1 MKRLVLV
8 LTMLVAGYSA
18 SASAATKIRIVAPWR
33 ALQYQGAVVA
43 VRGKAEIG
51 HGELQGTEVRL
62 RGADGRLQFLG
73 FVPKLNEGSFP
84 DLNALDGREVV
95 MYGVIEKFRA
105 VGATQLLYRDQLR
118 TWPLPKRG

>member
-8 LTMLVAGYSA
+8 IAVLAAGFSA

-33 ALQYQGAVVA
+33 ALQYQGAVIA

-51 HGELQGTEVRL
+51 HGSLQGTEVRL

-73 FVPKLNEGSFP
+73 FVPKLNEGAFP
-84 DLNALDGREVV
+84 NLDSLDGREVV
-95 MYGVIEKFRA
+95 MYGVIEKFSA
-105 VGATQLLYRDQLR
+105 VGATQLLYKDQLR
-118 TWPLPKRG
+118 TWPLPPRS